1 MLSCV
6 LLQLSLPY
14 AAFQEQCGWQVG
26 LASDFPEGYSQMPP
40 GLHQLK
46 ANQDNSKWS
55 LCNWELLPPHT
66 ATWNSLCVS
75 TIWCYPS
82 WLTAF
87 ICPRQIYLILK
98 SQPSKSYTVT
108 PNGPAGHLTPQII
121 FLSSAKPHS
130 GILQGGLCGCGPCNE
145 SLDPLFG
152 RKSQVCLSW
161 PEAQASRLSS
171 TQGHRAR

>member
-55 LCNWELLPPHT
+55 LCDWELLPPHT
-66 ATWNSLCVS
+66 ATWNSLRVS
-75 TIWCYPS
+75 TI
-82 WLTAF
+82 
-87 ICPRQIYLILK
+87 
-98 SQPSKSYTVT
+98 
-108 PNGPAGHLTPQII
+108 
-121 FLSSAKPHS
+121 
-130 GILQGGLCGCGPCNE
+130 
-145 SLDPLFG
+145 
-152 RKSQVCLSW
+152 
-161 PEAQASRLSS
+161 
-171 TQGHRAR
+171 